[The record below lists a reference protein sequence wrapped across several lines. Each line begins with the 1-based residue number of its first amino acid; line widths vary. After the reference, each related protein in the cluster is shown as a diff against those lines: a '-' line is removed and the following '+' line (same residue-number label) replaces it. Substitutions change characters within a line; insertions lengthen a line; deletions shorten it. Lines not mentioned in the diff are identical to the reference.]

1 MNRVKTVI
9 IFLLLFPA
17 VISGQPVKKFNLEIF
32 EEGISSGIEK
42 FFYYPDVN
50 RNFQFVFVVND
61 EGSTG
66 FKKNEVSRFLT
77 SIIRKTAEKDNIRY
91 SIAKDSPPGISN
103 DSVYYIV
110 KISDIK
116 LKTSYPRFIKKKF
129 LGDKTIER
137 KINGSV
143 NIDMLSSDSKF
154 SHSEN
159 IVLQYTDEIDFDT
172 YESYETPEYDFTIA
186 KPPKANA
193 FESFL
198 FPALLVT
205 VSAVA
210 TVLFFAIRSK

>member
-1 MNRVKTVI
+1 MNRVKSVF

-17 VISGQPVKKFNLEIF
+17 VIWGQPVKKFNLEVF

-50 RNFQFVFVVND
+50 RNFQFVFIVSDNVNS
-61 EGSTG
+61 GL
-66 FKKNEVSRFLT
+66 KKSAITRFLT

-91 SIAKDSPPGISN
+91 SIAKDSSQGISN

-110 KISDIK
+110 KISDIN
-116 LKTSYPRFIKKKF
+116 LKTYYPRFIKNRF

-137 KINGSV
+137 KINGSA
-143 NIDMLSSDSKF
+143 NIDMQSSDSKF

-159 IVLQYTDEIDFDT
+159 VVLQYNDEIDFDT
-172 YESYETPEYDFTIA
+172 YESYETLEYDFTMA
-186 KPPKANA
+186 KPPQANA

-210 TVLFFAIRSK
+210 TVLFFTIRSK